1 MSQLQTTGEVMIKSL
16 RLMRA
21 HRAWQR
27 EYDAKAPRE
36 GDLAP
41 DFELLGVNGENPVR
55 LSDFRE
61 VKPVVFIFGSYT

>member
-1 MSQLQTTGEVMIKSL
+1 MIKTL
-16 RLMRA
+16 RAMKA

-41 DFELLGVNGENPVR
+41 DFELFDVNGENPIR
-55 LSDFRE
+55 LSDFRGE
-61 VKPVVFIFGSYT
+61 RPVALVFGSYT